1 MCTAICFH
9 HDHHFF
15 GRNLDLN
22 YNLPVSVVVVP
33 RRYPILFK
41 ALDTLTEHH
50 AIYGVGMPQKD
61 YPFFFDC
68 VNECGLG
75 FAGLNFPGFAHFFPK
90 EEGKTNLAPY
100 ELPLYL
106 LGKFKTVKEVKEA
119 LKDIVIADLP
129 FSDKLPLATLHY
141 IISDKEEAIV
151 IEQEKDGLHVYDNP
165 YGVLTNNPPFS
176 YHQFNL
182 NNYMNITNED
192 PTNRFSKDLPLYPYG
207 KAMGAI
213 GLPGDSSPASRFVKE
228 TFLLHNVTMFD
239 TPLENVTQAFHLLNS
254 VSTLH
259 GECKQPDGSFEYTIY
274 SSIYDADQKELY
286 LKTYKNSALQRY
298 TLTDKERDSE
308 GIIIHKV
315 FEKEM
320 VQEIG

>member
-1 MCTAICFH
+1 
-9 HDHHFF
+9 
-15 GRNLDLN
+15 
-22 YNLPVSVVVVP
+22 
-33 RRYPILFK
+33 
-41 ALDTLTEHH
+41 
-50 AIYGVGMPQKD
+50 
-61 YPFFFDC
+61 
-68 VNECGLG
+68 
-75 FAGLNFPGFAHFFPK
+75 
-90 EEGKTNLAPY
+90 
-100 ELPLYL
+100 
-106 LGKFKTVKEVKEA
+106 
-119 LKDIVIADLP
+119 
-129 FSDKLPLATLHY
+129 
-141 IISDKEEAIV
+141 
-151 IEQEKDGLHVYDNP
+151 
-165 YGVLTNNPPFS
+165 
-176 YHQFNL
+176 
-182 NNYMNITNED
+182 MNITNED

-308 GIIIHKV
+308 EMIIHKV